1 MELQGALE
9 KISNEIAAKLGVDEK
24 EEDPKPRMEDYQE
37 HYRQFLGMASS
48 SLLVPQ
54 RGSSS
59 EVNLTVPQNFELQ
72 TVFDKWFA
80 KKKSDGAFLFQD
92 HGYTQKLLGRWNVQ
106 YEGELE
112 CYLVNFVSLSRHF
125 CI

>member
-9 KISNEIAAKLGVDEK
+9 KISNEIAAKLG
-24 EEDPKPRMEDYQE
+24 
-37 HYRQFLGMASS
+37 
-48 SLLVPQ
+48 
-54 RGSSS
+54 GSSS